1 MIENFSLY
9 DRSDVIDI
17 VLYKY
22 NHSDNKLWT
31 GIRNNVEY
39 LEPNDGSIIVTKD
52 QLENYIKHSFKSELN
67 IFNAAGYEVIHKE
80 VNSIYF
86 IVNMLKNMKQ
96 LRWIK
101 LTLNKNS
108 KYSRLVKDANGNSQI
123 KFGFKILHMTIK
135 TFDIF
140 ETFEEVQ
147 MFNKILID
155 QKILEDGTPY
165 RRIKLNDLVDR
176 LDEWIIRADKNVI
189 ESINETDMD
198 VVDAVAN
205 MLDMMSDQKLSG
217 DNPEVLLVTDY

>member
-1 MIENFSLY
+1 MTENFSLY

-31 GIRNNVEY
+31 GIRNKVEY

-52 QLENYIKHSFKSELN
+52 QLENFIKHSFKNELN
-67 IFNAAGYEVIHKE
+67 TFNAVGYEVIHKE

-86 IVNMLKNMKQ
+86 IANMLKNMQ
-96 LRWIK
+96 NLRWIK

-108 KYSRLVKDANGNSQI
+108 KYSRLIKDSNGNSQI
-123 KFGFKILHMTIK
+123 KFGFKILHMTLK

-140 ETFEEVQ
+140 ETNEEVQ

-155 QKILEDGTPY
+155 QRILEEGTPY
-165 RRIKLNDLVDR
+165 RRIKLNDLIDR
-176 LDEWIIRADKNVI
+176 LDEWIIRADKKII
-189 ESINETDMD
+189 ESITSTDMD

>member
-1 MIENFSLY
+1 MTENFSLY

-31 GIRNNVEY
+31 GIRNKVEY
-39 LEPNDGSIIVTKD
+39 LEPNDGSIIITRD
-52 QLENYIKHSFKSELN
+52 QLDSFIKHSFKNELN
-67 IFNAAGYEVIHKE
+67 VFNAVGYEVIHKE

-86 IVNMLKNMKQ
+86 IANILKNMQ
-96 LRWIK
+96 NLRWIK

-108 KYSRLVKDANGNSQI
+108 SYSRLIKDPSGNAQI
-123 KFGFKILHMTIK
+123 KFGYKILHMTIK

-140 ETFEEVQ
+140 ETDEEVQ

-155 QKILEDGTPY
+155 QKILQDGIPY
-165 RRIKLNDLVDR
+165 RRIKLNDLIDH
-176 LDEWIIRADKNVI
+176 LDEWIIRADKNII
-189 ESINETDMD
+189 ESISSTDID
-198 VVDAVAN
+198 VVYSVAN
-205 MLDMMSDQKLSG
+205 MLDIMSDQKLSG